1 MKVCY
6 PNSVNS
12 TSNVNAVVPKVSE
25 NEMNRA
31 VQVAKYLVDYGK
43 LSKIQ
48 ASAAAGVFLM
58 ESHCDPR
65 EYNHKEKDENGSK
78 YTRNGGYGAGIQ
90 QWSGL
95 LYKKQALKQANF
107 NEDDLIENHSLCDQ
121 AKMVVGNINGNDKA
135 HYNILKTK
143 TKLEDAVVIMDMKTM
158 RPGDKSWKKSGGPTL
173 EDELRVVGIYVKGA
187 GAYNN
192 NRFSKVL
199 GYAQQVLRNLDKYDG
214 EPCDNS

>member
-1 MKVCY
+1 MKICY
-6 PNSVNS
+6 PNSANS
-12 TSNVNAVVPKVSE
+12 TSNVSVVVPKVTG
-25 NEMNRA
+25 NELSRA
-31 VQVAKYLVDYGK
+31 LQVARYLVDNKY

-48 ASAAAGVFLM
+48 ASAVAGVFLM
-58 ESHCDPR
+58 ESHCDPASV
-65 EYNHKEKDENGSK
+65 NQDEKDGNGSK

-90 QWSGL
+90 QWSGTE
-95 LYKKQALKQANF
+95 YKKQALKQAGIS
-107 NEDDLIENHSLCDQ
+107 EKLIEQCSLCEQ
-121 AKMVVGNINGNDKA
+121 AKMVVGNIMGNDKV

-199 GYAQQVLRNLDKYDG
+199 GYAQQVLQNWDKYDG
-214 EPCDNS
+214 ELCPSS